1 MRVIFL
7 DFDGVVHPLDSG
19 DNPSGRMRWLPHLV
33 ELLTAVPD
41 VRIVVHSTWRYQ
53 YTDDELRVLLGELGG
68 RFIGSAP
75 RLPREQAIELVLQAN
90 KGRVAAHLVLDDDR
104 SEFTTGRLNLVL
116 CDPGLGLSAPRV
128 QRDIAEWLLLTG
140 TTAAPSGRA
149 KVPRGYGEPVV
160 YLDYDGVL
168 HHENVFWDPRRGAY
182 AGPPGF
188 QLFEHAELLEKL
200 LAPYPAVRIVLST
213 SWVRTYGC
221 SGSAKR
227 LPFGLRDRVVGATFH
242 SKMSEPD
249 FVAKPRGL
257 QVTEDVM
264 RRRPSAWMAL
274 DDVDEG
280 WPGSVRSNVVLT
292 DERLG
297 IASPGIEEAIRAQ
310 LVRMHGVGVAK

>member
-1 MRVIFL
+1 
-7 DFDGVVHPLDSG
+7 
-19 DNPSGRMRWLPHLV
+19 MRWLPHLTK
-33 ELLTAVPD
+33 LLTVASD
-41 VRIVVHSTWRYQ
+41 VHIVVHSTWRYQ
-53 YTDDELRVLLGELGG
+53 CTDDELRALLGELGD

-90 KGRVAAHLVLDDDR
+90 KGRIAAHLVLDDDH
-104 SEFTTGRLNLVL
+104 SEFTAGRLNLVL

-128 QRDIAEWLLLTG
+128 QRNIADWLLLTG
-140 TTAAPSGRA
+140 STAARSDGV

-168 HHENVFWDPRRGAY
+168 HHENVLWDPRRGAY
-182 AGPPGF
+182 AGAPGF
-188 QLFEHAELLEKL
+188 QLFEHADFLDKL

-221 SGSAKR
+221 YGSAKR
-227 LPFGLRDRVVGATFH
+227 LPLGLRDRVIGATFH

-249 FVAKPRGL
+249 FVAKPRGI
-257 QVTEDVM
+257 QVIEDVM

-280 WPGSVRSNVVLT
+280 WPGVVRSNVVLT
-292 DERLG
+292 DEGLG
-297 IASPGIEEAIRAQ
+297 IAAPGIAEAIRAQ
-310 LVRMHGVGVAK
+310 LVRMHGVGVAR

>member
-7 DFDGVVHPLDSG
+7 DFDGVVHPLDNG
-19 DNPSGRMRWLPHLV
+19 DNPHGRMRWLPHLTK
-33 ELLTAVPD
+33 LLAGALD
-41 VRIVVHSTWRYQ
+41 VRLVVHSTWRYQ
-53 YTDDELRVLLGELGG
+53 YTDDELRALLGELGG

-128 QRDIAEWLLLTG
+128 QRDVADWLLLTG
-140 TTAAPSGRA
+140 STAAPSGRT
-149 KVPRGYGEPVV
+149 KVPRGYGEPVL

-168 HHENVFWDPRRGAY
+168 HHENVHWDPRRGAY

-227 LPFGLRDRVVGATFH
+227 LPLGLRDRVVGATFH